1 MLDST
6 YTLLYNIPML
16 DALSLLAYCVFVFLI
31 GLTFTFT
38 YLTIRDD
45 RDWETRRESASNIW
59 ILYTCLSVLSRHFQ
73 RNF

>member
-38 YLTIRDD
+38 YLTIRDELKKD
-45 RDWETRRESASNIW
+45 
-59 ILYTCLSVLSRHFQ
+59 
-73 RNF
+73 